1 MRCPYCSFHADL
13 MRCPRCHNAFST
25 DDDEEL
31 AHLAYRRRRL
41 DAWHAEGLLPGE
53 AVAHA
58 IASTERDVITLQRK
72 LGLVTAD
79 APPAAPITSA
89 APPPP
94 APARAPEP
102 AHPPA
107 PALRVRSEAEIYA
120 DLQRAPQSARE
131 AAPPPPDEMRQRAP
145 RPTRPAFSWKQ
156 VGIYLL
162 SERTLNALLGLAA
175 FLILASAVVI

>member
-1 MRCPYCSFHADL
+1 MRCPHCNFHADL
-13 MRCPRCHNAFST
+13 MRCPQCRNAFST

-31 AHLAYRRRRL
+31 AHLAYLRRRL
-41 DAWHAEGLLPGE
+41 DAWRAEGLLPGE

-58 IASTERDVITLQRK
+58 IASTEREVSALQRR

-94 APARAPEP
+94 TPALAPAS

-107 PALRVRSEAEIYA
+107 PTLRVRS
-120 DLQRAPQSARE
+120 
-131 AAPPPPDEMRQRAP
+131 
-145 RPTRPAFSWKQ
+145 
-156 VGIYLL
+156 
-162 SERTLNALLGLAA
+162 
-175 FLILASAVVI
+175 